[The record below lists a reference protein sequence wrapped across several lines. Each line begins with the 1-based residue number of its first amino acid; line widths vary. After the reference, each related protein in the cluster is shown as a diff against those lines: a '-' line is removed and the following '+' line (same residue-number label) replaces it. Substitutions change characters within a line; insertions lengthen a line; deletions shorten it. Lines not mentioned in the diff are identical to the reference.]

1 MKRWFNVDS
10 VVEMPRQ
17 TTGYYADTAYRPDR
31 IPEQP
36 PQHED
41 HNQSALGR
49 FGTARLPWGH
59 TEPVV
64 PIIVFA
70 KAPPKLLRWHEEQG
84 DPLEGTGY
92 QGRMDHE
99 CFRYA
104 PLARR
109 FQVLNLSEIFSRLT
123 VLIFGPLMILTLI
136 IGSFIS
142 SDKNYWHSLIDE
154 WQSFAM
160 MFGIPIGIWVVS
172 RVLGKLFLGWFLKAG
187 KGPLWE
193 LNRRTGMVTV
203 WTYPPKFPFIPRGK
217 PEVFKVPF
225 VEFDAWVST
234 RGDRA
239 GILNRLHLFHRYS
252 KCDAGVGAIGGN
264 TSMPEPC
271 YALWDFVQNYMDVT
285 QPLPDIP
292 IWEAHRHLDPVTAEH
307 DRQTNRPERY
317 WRDMDDDTF
326 KACERE
332 MHYRVHAL
340 RILSR
345 PNIMAEKT
353 VYASY

>member
-1 MKRWFNVDS
+1 MDS

-36 PQHED
+36 PQYED

-49 FGTARLPWGH
+49 FGTTRLPWGN
-59 TEPVV
+59 TESVV
-64 PIIVFA
+64 PIVLFA
-70 KAPPKLLRWHEEQG
+70 KAPPKLLRWQEKNG

-99 CFRYA
+99 RLRFA
-104 PLARR
+104 PLAVR
-109 FQVLNLSEIFSRLT
+109 FQIVNLGGAFARLSLITLVPLT
-123 VLIFGPLMILTLI
+123 VVTLI
-136 IGSFIS
+136 VASFAS
-142 SDKNYWHSLIDE
+142 SKSNFWYGLTDEWDFFVLLFGVPAGIWLISLI
-154 WQSFAM
+154 
-160 MFGIPIGIWVVS
+160 V
-172 RVLGKLFLGWFLKAG
+172 GKYFLKWLLKAG

-203 WTYPPKFPFIPRGK
+203 WSYPPKFPFIPRGK
-217 PEVFKVPF
+217 PEVFKAPF

-292 IWEAHRHLDPVTAEH
+292 IWEAYRHLDPVTAEH

-332 MHYRVHAL
+332 MHNRVRAL
-340 RILSR
+340 STLGR

>member
-1 MKRWFNVDS
+1 
-10 VVEMPRQ
+10 
-17 TTGYYADTAYRPDR
+17 
-31 IPEQP
+31 
-36 PQHED
+36 
-41 HNQSALGR
+41 
-49 FGTARLPWGH
+49 
-59 TEPVV
+59 
-64 PIIVFA
+64 
-70 KAPPKLLRWHEEQG
+70 
-84 DPLEGTGY
+84 
-92 QGRMDHE
+92 MDHE

-104 PLARR
+104 PLAKR
-109 FQVLNLSEIFSRLT
+109 FQILNLTEIFTRFLI
-123 VLIFGPLMILTLI
+123 LIFGPLMVLGLI
-136 IGSFIS
+136 IGSFFTYK
-142 SDKNYWHSLIDE
+142 KNYWQSLINDE
-154 WQSFAM
+154 WVSAVLV
-160 MFGIPIGIWVVS
+160 FGIPIGIWLIS
-172 RVLGKLFLGWFLKAG
+172 QILIKFFLKWFLKAG

-203 WTYPPKFPFIPRGK
+203 WTYPSKFPFIPRGK
-217 PEVFKVPF
+217 PKIFKAPF
-225 VEFDAWVST
+225 VEFDAWVSI

-239 GILNRLHLFHRYS
+239 GVLNRLHLFHRYS
-252 KCDAGVGAIGGN
+252 KCEAGVGAVGGA

-292 IWEAHRHLDPVTAEH
+292 IWEAYRHLDPVTAEH

-332 MHYRVHAL
+332 MHNRVRAL
-340 RILSR
+340 STLGR